1 MRLDRVTET
10 KKVLIDMI
18 MQVTI
23 NLEPFNGTISLDH
36 YGFNPCEFQNL
47 YWNQLNGQYEDIVYY
62 GRLKDPYLTTCVSNS
77 TQFALESYCRNI
89 DSNVSL
95 HSFLGIKAK

>member
-1 MRLDRVTET
+1 M
-10 KKVLIDMI
+10 LIDVI

-36 YGFNPCEFQNL
+36 YGFDPCKFQNL
-47 YWNQLNGQYEDIVYY
+47 YWDQLNGQYEDIVYY

-89 DSNVSL
+89 DSNVS
-95 HSFLGIKAK
+95 FLLFTRHFSKIFY

>member
-10 KKVLIDMI
+10 EKVLIDVI

-36 YGFNPCEFQNL
+36 YVFNPCEFQNL
-47 YWNQLNGQYEDIVYY
+47 YWNQLNGQYKDIVYY
-62 GRLKDPYLTTCVSNS
+62 GRHKDPYLT
-77 TQFALESYCRNI
+77 
-89 DSNVSL
+89 
-95 HSFLGIKAK
+95 